1 MCLVILKLNS
11 FMKPNENLDDLSS
24 KPSENYETDVQKLV
38 RRHLE
43 DENHVI
49 TDEELR
55 NLKVGVDP
63 LPAENQTAQ
72 EQSSS
77 I

>member
-11 FMKPNENLDDLSS
+11 FMKPNENLDDLSY